1 MKIVV
6 ISDIH
11 ANREALMTLP
21 EFGDELW
28 VLGDLVDYGP
38 NPREVVT
45 LLRSRADVV
54 VRGNHDHA
62 VGFEDDPR
70 CTPRYRKMALETR
83 DYTIRA
89 INGDLTRYLQQL
101 PLHKTLERDGKRFYF
116 CHAIPSDPLYGYCPE
131 NSDRWARKVARLGVD
146 YLLVGHTHT
155 PFIRQVGS
163 TTVVNPGSLGQP
175 KTGKPDACY
184 AVWDDNHFELKQF
197 SYPYQETIAK
207 LQELPV
213 SPDVKRDLETVL
225 VSGSLPTS

>member
-6 ISDIH
+6 ISDVH
-11 ANREALMTLP
+11 ANLDALMALP
-21 EFGDELW
+21 ESGDELW

-45 LLRSRADVV
+45 LLRSRAHVV

-70 CTPRYRKMALETR
+70 CTPAYRKMALETR
-83 DYTIRA
+83 DYTIRT
-89 INGDLTRYLQQL
+89 ISGDLARYLQQL
-101 PLHKTLERDGKRFYF
+101 PLHRMLARDGKKFYF

-131 NSDRWARKVARLGVD
+131 DSDRWAQEIEGLEAD
-146 YLLVGHTHT
+146 YLLVGHTHI

-184 AVWDDNHFELKQF
+184 AVWYDDHFELKQF
-197 SYPYQETIAK
+197 PYPYRETIQK
-207 LQELPV
+207 LHQLPV
-213 SPDVKRDLETVL
+213 SADVKRDLETVL
-225 VSGSLPTS
+225 ISGALP